1 MKPKLSLFKL
11 LKHWQS
17 SFFLTFLLGGIFWF
31 WIARNSPATAWDF
44 TEFYIAGNIPVSS
57 LYDQNVFVAY
67 GIRALLP
74 IGIEYYPPYVR
85 PAVFAIP
92 LKFLMWLPYWTAYC
106 AWAFVQFI
114 AYITTISL
122 LYKRYG
128 FPLIFLV
135 PAAIFYP
142 AMFGIV
148 QGQDTCLYTLLLV
161 LGLGFL
167 QKGRDITAGSILSLG
182 LYKFNLFLLIPVFLI
197 LKKRY
202 RAFVSFAGSGILLAM
217 CSVLL
222 SEPDQYIK
230 LLQNIQAYTIGF
242 SPASMISVRG
252 LFHTLKTPF
261 LYFPATCIIVISSLI
276 AIQRLNMAEAFGV
289 AVIGSIMISYH
300 VAWYDGALAIIPIML
315 ALRKEGRMFKVIPA
329 IMLLFPYWDSYPAVA
344 SCMLLALL
352 LIFIST
358 IFKPEMGTIPKQS
371 SNTENRTAKVD
382 LGNFHNNKKR

>member
-1 MKPKLSLFKL
+1 MKPKLLLLNL
-11 LKHWQS
+11 LKNWQF
-17 SFFLTFLLGGIFWF
+17 SFFLTFLVGGIFWF

-57 LYDQNVFVAY
+57 LYDQNVFAAY

-92 LKFLMWLPYWTAYC
+92 LKFLMRLPYWTAYC

-114 AYITTISL
+114 SYITTISL

-128 FPLIFLV
+128 FPLIFLMGS
-135 PAAIFYP
+135 AIYYP

-148 QGQDTCLYTLLLV
+148 QGQDTCIYTLLLV

-182 LYKFNLFLLIPVFLI
+182 LYKFNLILLIPVFFI

-202 RAFVSFAGSGILLAM
+202 RAFVSFTVSGILLAM

-230 LLQNIQAYTIGF
+230 LLQNIQAYTTGF
-242 SPASMISVRG
+242 SPERMIGVRG

-261 LYFPATCIIVISSLI
+261 LYFPATCIIVILSLI
-276 AIQRLNMAEAFGV
+276 AIRRLNMSEAFGV
-289 AVIGSIMISYH
+289 AVISSIIISYH
-300 VAWYDGALAIIPIML
+300 VAWYDGALTIIPIML
-315 ALRKEGRMFKVIPA
+315 ALRKEGPMFKVIPA

-352 LIFIST
+352 FLFIST
-358 IFKPEMGTIPKQS
+358 TFKPEMGTMPK
-371 SNTENRTAKVD
+371 
-382 LGNFHNNKKR
+382 